1 VEQSVTLNV
10 NNIDDTAPTLTSGAS
25 GLAIDENS
33 GAGQLIYTAT
43 ADDTADISGGVS
55 FSLADVE
62 AGFNIDSVTGDVTTN
77 SDFVAD
83 YENASEQSFAV
94 IATDAAGN
102 ASEAQS
108 VTLTINNLDDTAP
121 TITSGATATAIDENS
136 GSGQVVYTATADDSN
151 DVSSGVS
158 FVLEGVDAP
167 SFEIDSVT
175 GAVTLTANPDYEAQS
190 QYSFSVVAIDGA
202 LLQSNAQAV
211 TLDINNVDD
220 TAPTITSADEAIV
233 VNAGDTDPV
242 IYTATAEDDDAA
254 ISYSLN
260 DTTTYAA
267 TGASASAVSTVSIP
281 ELAAATQHVYVSSST
296 KSEDGTQETVVV
308 SYNADDTTTTGLGL
322 RIHFDSSALSAS
334 DIATLMTNDLL
345 VNAVVESDDNDLDGD
360 ASTDT
365 YVQFGW
371 ASLFGALA

>member
-1 VEQSVTLNV
+1 MTLLDYV
-10 NNIDDTAPTLTSGAS
+10 AATPIAYSLS
-25 GLAIDENS
+25 
-33 GAGQLIYTAT
+33 AGSDAALSINTAT
-43 ADDTADISGGVS
+43 GEVILATDPDHETQSQYS
-55 FSLADVE
+55 FS
-62 AGFNIDSVTGDVTTN
+62 
-77 SDFVAD
+77 
-83 YENASEQSFAV
+83 V

-121 TITSGATATAIDENS
+121 SITSGATATAIDENS

-167 SFEIDSVT
+167 SFDIDSVT

-202 LLQSNAQAV
+202 LLHSNAQAV

-242 IYTATAEDDDAA
+242 IYTVTAEDDDTT
-254 ISYSLN
+254 ITYGLN
-260 DTTTYAA
+260 DTTTYASVDS
-267 TGASASAVSTVSIP
+267 GSAESTVTIP
-281 ELAAATQHVYVSSST
+281 ELAAATQHVYASSST
-296 KSEDGTQETVVV
+296 KSEDGSQETVVV
-308 SYNADDTTTTGLGL
+308 TYNADAGNTGLGL
-322 RIHFDSSALSAS
+322 RIHFDSSAV
-334 DIATLMTNDLL
+334 IGGFIRQCT
-345 VNAVVESDDNDLDGD
+345 GGHC
-360 ASTDT
+360 
-365 YVQFGW
+365 FC
-371 ASLFGALA
+371 